1 MTNIIKELIGKTLN
15 SVRVLRDEITF
26 ICDNGEN
33 IKCIIYKIVA
43 KMFI

>member
-26 ICDNGEN
+26 ICDNGESN
-33 IKCIIYKIVA
+33 GYYSEEVDIVKIN
-43 KMFI
+43 